1 MPRECGFQLFLHI
14 VMTLTGTRFR
24 HVSIQFPGSR
34 QYSQAGNIDNQEELG
49 NVDPAE
55 LVKVIGTKEQ
65 CAEAIAV
72 LSIPVSTPNS
82 RSQTPQ
88 GRRGGADLPS
98 RTVSIPNKYY
108 HAVADGGSLARQL
121 RQVGVQ
127 VDQPTPAPAKV
138 TPKRPE
144 PKGEQ
149 AGAKEARIDGDE
161 EQAAGGEQIDY
172 TFEVYPNYEG
182 LGPEGEEEKEWVLR
196 GKEEVLDKGVE
207 SEFGSFDFKA
217 WMQLLTVFI
226 RQSSLPPLKRQRT
239 LRKWVS

>member
-1 MPRECGFQLFLHI
+1 
-14 VMTLTGTRFR
+14 
-24 HVSIQFPGSR
+24 
-34 QYSQAGNIDNQEELG
+34 
-49 NVDPAE
+49 
-55 LVKVIGTKEQ
+55 
-65 CAEAIAV
+65 
-72 LSIPVSTPNS
+72 
-82 RSQTPQ
+82 
-88 GRRGGADLPS
+88 
-98 RTVSIPNKYY
+98 
-108 HAVADGGSLARQL
+108 
-121 RQVGVQ
+121 VQ

-207 SEFGSFDFKA
+207 SEFGSFDVKV

-226 RQSSLPPLKRQRT
+226 RPVLTAAVEKAKNSSQVGVLIGIPRSAFPRIIGSK
-239 LRKWVS
+239 